1 MHRARTRGQI
11 TAMPMKIGT
20 SGWQYRDWRGGLY
33 PQGVPQR
40 RWLEQ
45 YAQRYLTVENNNSF
59 YRLPPRETFESWR
72 ERTPD
77 DFVMA
82 VKASRYL
89 THVRRLRDPA
99 EPVARLLGAAAGL
112 GPKLGPVLL
121 QLPPTLKAD
130 ASALD
135 ACLKEFRTA
144 AAALGELGEHGLRV
158 AVEPRHETWWTEEI
172 RQVLTSRD
180 AALCWA
186 DRRGRPI
193 TPLWRTATWGY
204 LRFHEGTARPSP
216 RYGLQALRSWV
227 TRLTETWPDEADVYV
242 YFNNDH
248 GGAAVINSAQFAG
261 LAQRAGRSVT
271 RTPEVGSPS

>member
-1 MHRARTRGQI
+1 
-11 TAMPMKIGT
+11 MPMLIGT
-20 SGWQYRDWRGGLY
+20 SGWQYRYWRGGLS
-33 PQGVPQR
+33 PEGVPQR
-40 RWLEQ
+40 LWLEH
-45 YAQRYLTVENNNSF
+45 YATRYLTVENNNSF
-59 YRLPPRETFESWR
+59 YRLPSRETFVAWR

-121 QLPPTLKAD
+121 HLPPPLKAD
-130 ASALD
+130 PDTLD

-144 AAALGELGEHGLRV
+144 AAALGERGLRL
-158 AVEPRHETWWTEEI
+158 AVEPRHETWWTDEI
-172 RQVLTSRD
+172 RQILAAHD
-180 AALCWA
+180 ATLCWA

-204 LRFHEGTARPSP
+204 LRFHEGTGQPRPS
-216 RYGLQALRSWV
+216 YGPQALRSV
-227 TRLTETWPDEADVYV
+227 VARLTEPWPEEADVYASS
-242 YFNNDH
+242 NNAR
-248 GGAAVINSAQFAG
+248 GGRPVTISARFAS
-261 LAQRAGRSVT
+261 RGRQARSSAT
-271 RTPEVGSPS
+271 RTP

>member
-1 MHRARTRGQI
+1 
-11 TAMPMKIGT
+11 MPMMIGT
-20 SGWQYRDWRGGLY
+20 SGWQYRDWRGRLY
-33 PQGVPQR
+33 PAGVPQR
-40 RWLEQ
+40 RWLEH
-45 YAQRYLTVENNNSF
+45 YAQRYLTVENNNTF

-77 DFVMA
+77 DFVMT

-130 ASALD
+130 PDALEE
-135 ACLKEFRTA
+135 CLKEFRTA
-144 AAALGELGEHGLRV
+144 AAALGEQRLRV
-158 AVEPRHETWWTEEI
+158 AVEPRHETWWTGRI
-172 RQVLTSRD
+172 RRILTTHD

-204 LRFHEGTARPSP
+204 LRFHEGTAQPRPS
-216 RYGLQALRSWV
+216 YGQQALRTWMA
-227 TRLTETWPDEADVYV
+227 RLNETWPDEADVYV

-248 GGAAVINSAQFAG
+248 GGAAVVNSAQFAG
-261 LAQRAGRSVT
+261 LARRADRGVT
-271 RTPEVGSPS
+271 RTPEVGQVAGTAASTG

>member
-1 MHRARTRGQI
+1 
-11 TAMPMKIGT
+11 MPMLIGT

-33 PQGVPQR
+33 PPGVPQR

-59 YRLPPRETFESWR
+59 YRLPSRETFESWR

-130 ASALD
+130 AKALD
-135 ACLKEFRTA
+135 ACLTEFRTA
-144 AAALGELGEHGLRV
+144 AAALGVQGLRV
-158 AVEPRHETWWTEEI
+158 AVEPRHETWWSQET
-172 RQVLTSRD
+172 RQVLAGHD

-186 DRRGRPI
+186 DRCGRPI
-193 TPLWRTATWGY
+193 TPLWRTASWGY
-204 LRFHEGTARPSP
+204 LRFHEGTAQPPP
-216 RYGLQALRSWV
+216 RYGPQALRSWV
-227 TRLTETWPDEADVYV
+227 TRLTEAWPEDKAKAEVYV

-248 GGAAVINSAQFAG
+248 GGAAVINSAQFAD
-261 LAQRAGRSVT
+261 LARRAGRSVT
-271 RTPEVGSPS
+271 RTPEIG

>member
-1 MHRARTRGQI
+1 
-11 TAMPMKIGT
+11 MPMLIGT

-33 PQGVPQR
+33 PEGVPQR
-40 RWLEQ
+40 LWLEH
-45 YAQRYLTVENNNSF
+45 YATHYLTVENNNSF
-59 YRLPPRETFESWR
+59 YRLPSRETFAAWR

-77 DFVMA
+77 DFVMT

-99 EPVARLLGAAAGL
+99 EPVARLVGAAAGL

-130 ASALD
+130 PDTLD

-144 AAALGELGEHGLRV
+144 AATLGGHRLRL
-158 AVEPRHETWWTEEI
+158 AVEPRHETWWTDEI
-172 RQVLTSRD
+172 RQILAAYD
-180 AALCWA
+180 ATLCWA
-186 DRRGRPI
+186 DRRGHPI

-204 LRFHEGTARPSP
+204 LRFHEGTAQPWPS
-216 RYGLQALRSWV
+216 YGPQALRSWV

-242 YFNNDH
+242 YFNNDPEGH
-248 GGAAVINSAQFAG
+248 AIRDSERLCQMLKAG
-261 LAQRAGRSVT
+261 
-271 RTPEVGSPS
+271 

>member
-1 MHRARTRGQI
+1 
-11 TAMPMKIGT
+11 MPMLIGT

-33 PQGVPQR
+33 PDGVPQR

-45 YAQRYLTVENNNSF
+45 YATRYLTVENNNSF
-59 YRLPPRETFESWR
+59 YRLPPEQTFLAWR
-72 ERTPD
+72 DRTPD

-99 EPVARLLGAAAGL
+99 EPVARLLAAAAGL
-112 GPKLGPVLL
+112 GRKLGPVLL

-130 ASALD
+130 PGLLD

-144 AAALGELGEHGLRV
+144 WAALGRSGLRI

-172 RQVLTSRD
+172 RQVLTAHD

-186 DRRGRPI
+186 DRGGRPI
-193 TPLWRTATWGY
+193 TPLWRTASWGY
-204 LRFHEGTARPSP
+204 LRFHEGTARPWPS
-216 RYGLQALRSWV
+216 YGRQTLRSWAD
-227 TRLTETWPDEADVYV
+227 RLSQTWADEADVYA
-242 YFNNDH
+242 YFNNDP
-248 GGAAVINSAQFAG
+248 GGAAVINSAQFAA
-261 LAQRAGRSVT
+261 LAQRAGATVT
-271 RTPEVGSPS
+271 RTPAEGEVPSTAAIPTW

>member
-1 MHRARTRGQI
+1 
-11 TAMPMKIGT
+11 MPMKIGT

-33 PQGVPQR
+33 PPGVPQR

-45 YAQRYLTVENNNSF
+45 YAERYLTVENNNSF
-59 YRLPPRETFESWR
+59 YRLPSRETFESWR

-130 ASALD
+130 VKALD
-135 ACLKEFRTA
+135 ACLGEFRTA
-144 AAALGELGEHGLRV
+144 AAA
-158 AVEPRHETWWTEEI
+158 
-172 RQVLTSRD
+172 
-180 AALCWA
+180 
-186 DRRGRPI
+186 RGRARSAGRGGAAARDLVDRGDPAGAGR
-193 TPLWRTATWGY
+193 PRRRVVLGRP
-204 LRFHEGTARPSP
+204 ARPS
-216 RYGLQALRSWV
+216 
-227 TRLTETWPDEADVYV
+227 
-242 YFNNDH
+242 DH
-248 GGAAVINSAQFAG
+248 AAVAHRRPGAICGSTRERPSRG
-261 LAQRAGRSVT
+261 PGTGR
-271 RTPEVGSPS
+271 RRCGPG

>member
-1 MHRARTRGQI
+1 ML
-11 TAMPMKIGT
+11 IGT

-33 PQGVPQR
+33 PEGVPQR
-40 RWLEQ
+40 LWLEH
-45 YAQRYLTVENNNSF
+45 YATHYLTVENNNSF
-59 YRLPPRETFESWR
+59 YRLPSRETFVAWR

-130 ASALD
+130 PVTLD

-144 AAALGELGEHGLRV
+144 AAALGQHGLRL
-158 AVEPRHETWWTEEI
+158 AVEPRHETWWTDEI
-172 RQVLTSRD
+172 RQILAAHD
-180 AALCWA
+180 ATLCWA

-204 LRFHEGTARPSP
+204 LRFHEGTAQPWPS
-216 RYGLQALRSWV
+216 YGPQALRSWV
-227 TRLTETWPDEADVYV
+227 ARLTETWPDEADVYV
-242 YFNNDH
+242 YFNNDP

-261 LAQRAGRSVT
+261 LARQAGSSATT
-271 RTPEVGSPS
+271 RTPEVGQVGATAAIPTW

>member
-1 MHRARTRGQI
+1 
-11 TAMPMKIGT
+11 MPMRIGT
-20 SGWQYRDWRGGLY
+20 SGWQYRDWRGRLY
-33 PQGVPQR
+33 PPGVPQR
-40 RWLEQ
+40 RWLEH
-45 YAQRYLTVENNNSF
+45 YAERYATVENNNSF
-59 YRLPPRETFESWR
+59 YRLPARETFESWR

-112 GPKLGPVLL
+112 GRKLGPVLL

-130 ASALD
+130 PDALD
-135 ACLKEFRTA
+135 ACLRAFRTA
-144 AAALGELGEHGLRV
+144 AHALAEQGALAERSLRV
-158 AVEPRHETWWTEEI
+158 AVEPRHETWWTEET
-172 RQVLTSRD
+172 RQILTGHD

-186 DRRGRPI
+186 DRCGRPI

-204 LRFHEGTARPSP
+204 LRFHEGTAQPRP
-216 RYGLQALRSWV
+216 RYGAQALRSWV
-227 TRLTETWPDEADVYV
+227 TRLTAAWPEDKAEVYV

-248 GGAAVINSAQFAG
+248 GGAAVINSAQFAD
-261 LAQRAGRSVT
+261 LARRAGRSVT
-271 RTPEVGSPS
+271 RTPEIG